1 MALSGM
7 GDSLD
12 WVDAWSS
19 GYGFDHD
26 RSTFDRSGSGLVVPA
41 SLSDRNLG
49 KKNERNHMRHRY
61 RFLLY
66 SAYTCMGFTLLKVVI
81 SAYTGTG

>member
-1 MALSGM
+1 
-7 GDSLD
+7 
-12 WVDAWSS
+12 
-19 GYGFDHD
+19 
-26 RSTFDRSGSGLVVPA
+26 VPA